1 MFKKYIDLF
10 VSARLYYTEISV
22 FRKLEKFTEK
32 DISDFISFNAC
43 VPKANSVSIL
53 AI

>member
-1 MFKKYIDLF
+1 MVKKYIDRF

-22 FRKLEKFTEK
+22 FRKLEKFTE
-32 DISDFISFNAC
+32 DISNFISFNAY